1 MDENTLFRSA
11 LHGFN
16 REDVMEYITK
26 MTREQETALS
36 EAETAL
42 DDARSDLDQALAEQ
56 RQLQAQLEDVQRER
70 DALQDAVNH
79 KSDAELLLEDA
90 NAQIASLKAELA
102 GASANQ
108 AAAEDALRTE
118 MEETVRKYQADA
130 EGYNTLVDKAGRILL
145 NAERVAD
152 ATISQANED
161 ADAIRSAAQA
171 DADSLHASTKAQCD
185 DMLAEAQAQILAA
198 EDRKASIRQQ
208 TAAMFADSKL
218 QYESMQMTV
227 GESISHSLTEMERLR
242 SMLLNLNDTFN
253 AATVAFE
260 DIADEPAS
268 VGE

>member
-26 MTREQETALS
+26 MTREQELALS
-36 EAETAL
+36 EVETTL
-42 DDARSDLDQALAEQ
+42 DEVRSDLDRALDEQ
-56 RQLQAQLEDVQRER
+56 HQLQAQLADMQQER
-70 DALQDAVNH
+70 DALQEAVNH
-79 KSDAELLLEDA
+79 KSDAELLLEEA
-90 NAQIASLKAELA
+90 NAQIASLKADLA

-108 AAAEDALRTE
+108 AAAEDALRAE
-118 MEETVRKYQADA
+118 MQETVRKYQADA

-145 NAERVAD
+145 NAERAAD

-161 ADAIRSAAQA
+161 AAAIRSEAQA
-171 DADSLHASTKAQCD
+171 DADGLRASTKAQCD

-198 EDRKASIRQQ
+198 EDKKAAVQQ
-208 TAAMFADSKL
+208 QIDAMFANSKE
-218 QYESMQMTV
+218 QYESMQTIV
-227 GESISHSLTEMERLR
+227 GESISHSLTEVERLR

-253 AATVAFE
+253 AASVAFE